1 MAPPALQNVSVAL
14 SNILSTANV
23 SLGKNFIVSNDKTT
37 GVITTPLPIKTT
49 NVITAKG
56 LNINPTGSD
65 STLTIGTN
73 GDINSAGALSLAGKL
88 TINDDKFTVSSA
100 GVVAVASDFAVA
112 TDKFKVT
119 ASSGAVSAAGDFAV
133 ATDKFKVTASSGAV
147 AAAGSLS
154 AAGDLAIN
162 TDKFKVT
169 ASSGAVAA
177 AGDLTINGNK
187 FIVTASS
194 GDVTTAGSLKIA
206 TGLNVNV
213 DRFKVVTDGSLTIND
228 STTTAKFTVNSTSG
242 NVAAAGEV
250 SVTGDLKINTNKF
263 TVTASSGDVY
273 TVGKIT
279 ASDNLTINTDKF
291 KVTASSGAVA
301 AAGDFAIATDK
312 FKVTASSGA
321 VAAAGDLAINT
332 DKFKVTASS
341 GAVAAAGDF
350 AIATDKFKV
359 TASSGAVAAAG
370 DLAINT
376 DKFKVTASS
385 GAVAAAGDFAIAT
398 DKFKVTASS
407 GNVTAAGSL
416 SAASA
421 TVTGSLSGASASVTG
436 SLSATSL
443 AISTDKFI
451 VDSTGDLKIN
461 TNKFTVSSAG
471 AVVAAGAVSAAGD
484 LKIATDKFIVSS
496 TDGKV
501 TSAIPYAS
509 YTPAACATNT
519 TTTSASGAEPVLT
532 SATSAYLTTQEYVD
546 KQLWNQTKRINTI
559 LGSDESV
566 VTSFNNVY
574 KLVTQFA
581 GESGTVATLN
591 NITGKYDTLVD
602 RAAEIVTSVSDVVSQ
617 AYNTVLM
624 NCTPSV
630 WRDECGP
637 VPIPAIISA
646 KTTDDGWYFK
656 NFAAAE
662 KVNWYVPLNG
672 TVMTVG
678 DIKNLYM
685 NIFAVSNVDFP
696 FITIYTK
703 PKPADHALYSKNYA
717 SWAGAKITYV
727 YSVASPTS
735 IANESYCLYTNKSPM
750 NVYGKTCLSPSDV
763 ATANKDNRHN
773 GTEGALS
780 TTSPKSYDSTLV
792 STTDEI
798 LYIAVHSKSVSLV
811 NQTEFILNSLNV
823 CLKTGTT
830 NFAFSNA
837 GVLSSYFYA
846 KHFQNEQLN
855 GYTTLATLTAD
866 GTYTAGTNQKHINHV
881 AKFDDVY
888 HNTNT

>member
-169 ASSGAVAA
+169 ASSGAVAD

-279 ASDNLTINTDKF
+279 ASDNLT
-291 KVTASSGAVA
+291 
-301 AAGDFAIATDK
+301 
-312 FKVTASSGA
+312 
-321 VAAAGDLAINT
+321 INT

>member
-1 MAPPALQNVSVAL
+1 M
-14 SNILSTANV
+14 
-23 SLGKNFIVSNDKTT
+23 
-37 GVITTPLPIKTT
+37 
-49 NVITAKG
+49 
-56 LNINPTGSD
+56 
-65 STLTIGTN
+65 
-73 GDINSAGALSLAGKL
+73 
-88 TINDDKFTVSSA
+88 
-100 GVVAVASDFAVA
+100 
-112 TDKFKVT
+112 
-119 ASSGAVSAAGDFAV
+119 
-133 ATDKFKVTASSGAV
+133 
-147 AAAGSLS
+147 
-154 AAGDLAIN
+154 
-162 TDKFKVT
+162 
-169 ASSGAVAA
+169 
-177 AGDLTINGNK
+177 
-187 FIVTASS
+187 
-194 GDVTTAGSLKIA
+194 
-206 TGLNVNV
+206 
-213 DRFKVVTDGSLTIND
+213 
-228 STTTAKFTVNSTSG
+228 
-242 NVAAAGEV
+242 
-250 SVTGDLKINTNKF
+250 
-263 TVTASSGDVY
+263 
-273 TVGKIT
+273 
-279 ASDNLTINTDKF
+279 
-291 KVTASSGAVA
+291 
-301 AAGDFAIATDK
+301 
-312 FKVTASSGA
+312 
-321 VAAAGDLAINT
+321 
-332 DKFKVTASS
+332 
-341 GAVAAAGDF
+341 
-350 AIATDKFKV
+350 
-359 TASSGAVAAAG
+359 
-370 DLAINT
+370 AINT